1 MIEIERTTFRGTVE
15 HTVYITKSVILLY
28 RWSDSK
34 RVLAFVAL
42 AHRGL
47 GAASTLPCH
56 SNQRCRSNTK

>member
-1 MIEIERTTFRGTVE
+1 MIGIEPHSEEHAVE

-42 AHRGL
+42 
-47 GAASTLPCH
+47 STSWSGGRFYPPLSFEPEM
-56 SNQRCRSNTK
+56 S

>member
-1 MIEIERTTFRGTVE
+1 MIEIEPHSARGTVE